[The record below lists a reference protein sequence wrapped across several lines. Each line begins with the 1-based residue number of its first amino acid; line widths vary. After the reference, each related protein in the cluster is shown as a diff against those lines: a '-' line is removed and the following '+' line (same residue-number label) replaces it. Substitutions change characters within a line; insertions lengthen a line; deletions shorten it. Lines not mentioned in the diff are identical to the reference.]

1 MTILFHFTF
10 SSMKRLRIMKRPVAV
25 ALLSLSLFQFSARSA
40 VAVGS
45 YHNAPAVPASA
56 SHNMESALGWAAIG
70 AGVAVVGAAVGA
82 VVGAYE
88 IGTIV
93 GRAAY
98 DVFGRNSVE
107 LSASFERNSY
117 VANDFSEF
125 DHPSQI

>member
-1 MTILFHFTF
+1 
-10 SSMKRLRIMKRPVAV
+10 MKRPLAV
-25 ALLSLSLFQFSARSA
+25 ALLSLSLFQFSAQSA

-45 YHNAPAVPASA
+45 YRHAAPIPTASA
-56 SHNMESALGWAAIG
+56 NQQMDAAIGWAAIG

-98 DVFGRNSVE
+98 DFFGNTSVE
-107 LSASFERNSY
+107 LSTNFERSSY
-117 VANDFSEF
+117 VATDFSEF
-125 DHPSQI
+125 DHPNQI